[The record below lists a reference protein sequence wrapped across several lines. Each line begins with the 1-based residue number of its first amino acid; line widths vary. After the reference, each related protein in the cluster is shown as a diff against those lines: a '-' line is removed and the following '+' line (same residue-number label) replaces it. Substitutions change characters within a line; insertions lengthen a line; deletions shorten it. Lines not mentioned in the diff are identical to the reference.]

1 MTPPDNVGVT
11 VTLREIYEK
20 VNATDDKLDEL
31 TLAVSNMVALNKRLD
46 QHHDRLNDHGSRIGV
61 LETSNA
67 VAAAQTRR
75 PAPWYAVVGGV
86 AAVIPGLAGIFGL
99 IAVLGQIASALNQ

>member
-1 MTPPDNVGVT
+1 MPDSAYVT
-11 VTLREIYEK
+11 VTLKEIYDK
-20 VNATDDKLDEL
+20 VNATDDKVDEL
-31 TLAVSNMVALNKRLD
+31 RAAVSSMVAINKRLD

-75 PAPWYAVVGGV
+75 PAPWYAVVGGI
-86 AAVIPGLAGIFGL
+86 AAVITGLAGIFGM

>member
-1 MTPPDNVGVT
+1 MTPPDSVGVT

-31 TLAVSNMVALNKRLD
+31 TVAVSNMVALNKRLD

-67 VAAAQTRR
+67 VAAAQTRK
-75 PAPWYAVVGGV
+75 PAPWYAVAGGIV
-86 AAVIPGLAGIFGL
+86 AIITGIGGLFGL
-99 IAVLGQIASALNQ
+99 IAVLSQVATALD